1 MQPVDTPVPVV
12 HLARRWV
19 VDYFNSHD
27 ASAAREFAT
36 PGYTLRI
43 GEYTFAGRDAQWLPA
58 VQKQMDTFPGLGM
71 TVHHVL
77 AGADRVAVLF
87 TQHGASGG
95 SGGRLSRR
103 ADPKAHSPEA
113 RSAEGSR
120 VACWSGVAIYLSD
133 GQQLCGCV
141 AQEDYMTRQ
150 RQLKSGVA
158 DVVEAPAPAPW
169 DTPVL
174 PPDREAEAVV
184 SRWLT
189 GSWPSPIA
197 GVRCDDEHI
206 TGVPLAFEVASGEI
220 TELFSSGPEVAFHV
234 RQTGSYLGGLPGV
247 ASHARTSVLHCN
259 GIVRVQD
266 GQVVSGRVIRDRM
279 GLRASLKTE

>member
-1 MQPVDTPVPVV
+1 MQPVDTPVSVV

-19 VDYFNSHD
+19 VDYFNRHD

-43 GEYTFAGRDAQWLPA
+43 GEYSFVGRDAQWLPA

-71 TVHHVL
+71 TVHQVL
-77 AGADRVAVLF
+77 AGTDRVAVLF

-95 SGGRLSRR
+95 SGGR
-103 ADPKAHSPEA
+103 
-113 RSAEGSR
+113 
-120 VACWSGVAIYLSD
+120 VTCWSGVAIYLSN

-158 DVVEAPAPAPW
+158 DPVEAPAPAPW

-174 PPDREAEAVV
+174 PPDGEAEAVV
-184 SRWLT
+184 RRWLT
-189 GSWPSPIA
+189 GSWPSAVI

-206 TGVPLAFEVASGEI
+206 TGMPLAFEVTSGEI

-234 RQTGSYLGGLPGV
+234 RQTGRYGGGLSGIAAHPGPM
-247 ASHARTSVLHCN
+247 VLHCN
-259 GIVRVQD
+259 GIVRVH
-266 GQVVSGRVIRDRM
+266 GGHVVSGRVIRDRM
-279 GLRASLKTE
+279 GLLASLKTA